1 MILLAELM
9 TLFYLPLWFVFTTN
23 LGKWVLIYCYSCDV
37 TVGCD
42 DALNRAHGWILSSPR
57 GLSLQQTWENW
68 IFDILLFL
76 WCNCGLWW
84 CSKQSSWFD
93 TIFPQR
99 FVLHQT
105 WEKGFLIYC
114 FSCDVTM
121 GCDDALNRA
130 HGLILSS
137 PRGWIY
143 NKAWG
148 NELDYIVIFCDV
160 ARGRDDTLN
169 RAHGLVLLFS
179 LLECCFSAI
188 FRGQGS
194 FR

>member
-37 TVGCD
+37 TV
-42 DALNRAHGWILSSPR
+42 
-57 GLSLQQTWENW
+57 
-68 IFDILLFL
+68 
-76 WCNCGLWW
+76 
-84 CSKQSSWFD
+84 
-93 TIFPQR
+93 
-99 FVLHQT
+99 
-105 WEKGFLIYC
+105 
-114 FSCDVTM
+114 

-169 RAHGLVLLFS
+169 RAHGLILLFS